1 MRSILLCLL
10 ICSAGFAQDS
20 STPPAVVDRAGHSI
34 SQSSRQVELIVRFI
48 SVSEAELAT
57 KGVLPIAA
65 KTNRSLA
72 LADATEDAQ
81 ERVDGIQLVSS
92 STVVHRP
99 LPVYLS
105 TITEDMTIELLGQ
118 AQSSPRSNILF
129 APKVTMWD
137 GQISEI
143 RDTTVR
149 PYVAGFK
156 GTKDESEPQIEEI
169 EDGMHLVVRPHIQ
182 ADGSIRLNLAVRFSK
197 VVDIE
202 TTGDENSQKRVQVPE
217 VHKSEIKLSAD
228 VKAGHTLVIGG
239 ATSPRRDVLSNG
251 TWGWL
256 TGSNKQPGKMERASM
271 ILLLTPRVVSSADAN

>member
-1 MRSILLCLL
+1 MTVS
-10 ICSAGFAQDS
+10 DS
-20 STPPAVVDRAGHSI
+20 V
-34 SQSSRQVELIVRFI
+34 
-48 SVSEAELAT
+48 LAT
-57 KGVLPIAA
+57 NGVLPRAA
-65 KTNRSLA
+65 EVDRSLT
-72 LADATEDAQ
+72 LADATGDVQ

-105 TITEDMTIELLGQ
+105 TMEGDMANQMLEQ
-118 AQSSPRSNILF
+118 AQGDRRSNLMF

-137 GQISEI
+137 SQISEI

-156 GTKDESEPQIEEI
+156 GTKDEAEPQVEEI
-169 EDGMHLVVRPHIQ
+169 EDGTHLVVRPHIQ

-197 VVDIE
+197 VGDIE
-202 TTGDENSQKRVQVPE
+202 ATGDEKSQKRVQVPE

-239 ATSPRRDVLSNG
+239 ATRPRRDVLNNG

-256 TGSNKQPGKMERASM
+256 PGSNKLPGKMEQASM
-271 ILLLTPRVVSSADAN
+271 VLLLTPRVVSSADAS